1 MINLSNT
8 FNFLQHLT
16 VFWLFPTIYFY
27 YFKICASPIPQKIT
41 QFTGFTKSC
50 FSNSARW
57 ALNSALESFHVPLR
71 NCYISFPFF
80 QIPSTLPPSFS
91 ADYNS
96 TPYFMGGRG
105 GRREVRKE
113 PRTCVSFLQY
123 SSHRKALSALI
134 LFLHPVSIHLQER
147 LSSLAKTNPTTCA
160 HHSPACLHAT

>member
-1 MINLSNT
+1 MEPNDLSLINLSNT

-16 VFWLFPTIYFY
+16 VFWLFPTISFY

-105 GRREVRKE
+105 GRREVKK
-113 PRTCVSFLQY
+113 RTKDMCV
-123 SSHRKALSALI
+123 LSTI
-134 LFLHPVSIHLQER
+134 F
-147 LSSLAKTNPTTCA
+147 LSSKGVICIYPFPPSCF
-160 HHSPACLHAT
+160 HSPPRKT